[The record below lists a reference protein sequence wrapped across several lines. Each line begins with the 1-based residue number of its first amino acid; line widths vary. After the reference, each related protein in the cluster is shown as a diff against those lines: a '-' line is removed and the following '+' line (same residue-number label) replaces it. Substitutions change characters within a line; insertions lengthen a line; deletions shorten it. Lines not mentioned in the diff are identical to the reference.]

1 MKQNILIL
9 FQNVKKRSWKSE
21 RSKGFYWIQYSNNT
35 QNVCKNIEE
44 YNPCRKCYVFDDMIA
59 DMISNKGLSPIV
71 TELFIRG
78 RKLNVSSVFI
88 TQSYLQVPKDLK
100 LIFTHFFVI
109 KIQNKQELQQIA
121 FNHFADIGFE
131 DFMNLS
137 KKCTAKPYSF

>member
-1 MKQNILIL
+1 MKDPKAFTEYSIQIIRKMSVQILKSTTHAE
-9 FQNVKKRSWKSE
+9 NVMS
-21 RSKGFYWIQYSNNT
+21 
-35 QNVCKNIEE
+35 
-44 YNPCRKCYVFDDMIA
+44 DDMIA

-71 TELFIRG
+71 TELLIRG

>member
-1 MKQNILIL
+1 
-9 FQNVKKRSWKSE
+9 
-21 RSKGFYWIQYSNNT
+21 
-35 QNVCKNIEE
+35 
-44 YNPCRKCYVFDDMIA
+44 MIA

-88 TQSYLQVPKDLK
+88 TQSYLQVPKDLT
-100 LIFTHFFVI
+100 LIFTHFFIV

-121 FNHFADIGFE
+121 FSHLVDIGFE
-131 DFMNLS
+131 DFMNLY